1 VTEDHSVLVLDN
13 EAVYSVSSGDASSW
27 EGGDEV
33 EVAKG
38 DDSLTNLGNGE
49 KVEVSRVGKVSES
62 NSYSGTG
69 DTLDS
74 KSSDG
79 AIIVLSPD
87 DSVWAVGPAGQS
99 KTGTWTDSSSI
110 TVNEGEGPGNSYRLV
125 NTDEHESVSAHY
137 IGDK

>member
-1 VTEDHSVLVLDN
+1 VIEDHSVLVLDN

-33 EVAKG
+33 EVAKD
-38 DDSLTNLGNGE
+38 DDSLTDLSNGE
-49 KVEVSRVGKVSES
+49 KIDVSRVGDLSES

-69 DTLDS
+69 DELTER
-74 KSSDG
+74 SSDG
-79 AIIVLSPD
+79 EILVLSPD

-99 KTGTWTDSSSI
+99 KTGTWTTSSSI

-125 NTDEHESVSAHY
+125 NTDEHESVTAHY